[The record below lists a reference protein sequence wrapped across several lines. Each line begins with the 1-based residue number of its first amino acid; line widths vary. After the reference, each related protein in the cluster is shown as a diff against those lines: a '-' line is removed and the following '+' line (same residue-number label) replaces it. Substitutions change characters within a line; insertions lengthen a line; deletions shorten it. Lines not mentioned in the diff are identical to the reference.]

1 LLRCLIT
8 HVILKRV
15 APELVEV
22 RIVWIS
28 GHVSLLQARAPIR
41 RSRDVTTRDQLSAR
55 VEQLWHQGIESD
67 TTMAAQLSA
76 EGYYSARC
84 TGVSPSAIQKIRLA
98 HGWRYGVYQSQQTT
112 YGQGYVTVEALATTL
127 GIERTWLLKRLTAG
141 AIPAT
146 AVKRLPHS
154 RVWLMKD
161 DPDLVATLQQQ
172 IAAHRHS

>member
-1 LLRCLIT
+1 
-8 HVILKRV
+8 LKRV

-28 GHVSLLQARAPIR
+28 GHASLLQARTPIQH
-41 RSRDVTTRDQLSAR
+41 SRDVTTREQLIAR
-55 VEQLWHQGIESD
+55 VEQLWHQGIDSD
-67 TTMAAQLSA
+67 AEMAAQLSA

-84 TGVSPSAIQKIRLA
+84 AGVSPSAVQKIRLA
-98 HGWRYGVYQSQQTT
+98 HGWRYGVYQSRQTT
-112 YGQGYVTVEALATTL
+112 YGQGYVTVETFAQTL
-127 GIERTWLLKRLTAG
+127 GVERTWVLKRLA
-141 AIPAT
+141 AEVIPAT

-154 RVWLMKD
+154 RVWLIKD

>member
-1 LLRCLIT
+1 M
-8 HVILKRV
+8 RV
-15 APELVEV
+15 APDLVEV

-28 GHVSLLQARAPIR
+28 GHTSLLQARTPMQ
-41 RSRDVTTRDQLSAR
+41 RSRDITTREQLSAR
-55 VEQLWHQGIESD
+55 VEQLWHQGIDSD

-76 EGYYSARC
+76 EGSYSARC
-84 TGVSPSAIQKIRLA
+84 AGLSPSAIQKMRLA
-98 HGWRYGVYQSQQTT
+98 HGWRYGVYQGQHTT
-112 YGQGYVTVEALATTL
+112 YGQGYVTVETLATTL

-141 AIPAT
+141 TIPAT

-161 DPDLVATLQQQ
+161 DPDLMATLQQQ